1 MFHLIRPPSE
11 GGKKNEINHGTY
23 HRLRARGSA
32 GGPGPA
38 TTSHCVL
45 SVFSRGPHSPH
56 VLSRPAGVRACVRTC
71 PAPAHAQ
78 GLGPLACVRACVRGR
93 PISGEGAVGGM
104 PPLLHLCLLWLG
116 LLLVRFS
123 QEQSY
128 ESRARKLCGRHLLRG
143 IVKLCGDADW
153 SHSKENTPL
162 KKQLALQDLE
172 KVESFIPG
180 RSKSSPN
187 TSRVRGRG
195 TNAGKHLNR
204 RRVGLS
210 VYVLS
215 LNLLCQMANFPKKW
229 NWCLVHS

>member
-1 MFHLIRPPSE
+1 
-11 GGKKNEINHGTY
+11 
-23 HRLRARGSA
+23 
-32 GGPGPA
+32 
-38 TTSHCVL
+38 
-45 SVFSRGPHSPH
+45 
-56 VLSRPAGVRACVRTC
+56 
-71 PAPAHAQ
+71 
-78 GLGPLACVRACVRGR
+78 
-93 PISGEGAVGGM
+93 M

-172 KVESFIPG
+172 KVESFLPG

-195 TNAGKHLNR
+195 TIAVSSTASQEEATNNLEIQSPPEYQYNKA
-204 RRVGLS
+204 
-210 VYVLS
+210 
-215 LNLLCQMANFPKKW
+215 NLLPNKTRELASSRAISSYVHEIVEFQKQNTNKIKTLRKLFWGNHPQRVRRGYSEKCCLRGCTEEELIIACLPYIDYKNLKKG
-229 NWCLVHS
+229 VSVV